1 MWSRSPG
8 DDDDDGSDS
17 DSFVDDDDSVD
28 DSFVGVVHNLVD
40 QPGRSSDGRQV
51 RLLSEGTVVL
61 QLLQYFVDQVFSAQ
75 L

>member
-1 MWSRSPG
+1 MMIMIVIVLL
-8 DDDDDGSDS
+8 D
-17 DSFVDDDDSVD
+17 DDDDSVD

-61 QLLQYFVDQVFSAQ
+61 QL
-75 L
+75 

>member
-17 DSFVDDDDSVD
+17 DSFVDDDSVD
-28 DSFVGVVHNLVD
+28 NSSVGVVHNLVD

-61 QLLQYFVDQVFSAQ
+61 QL
-75 L
+75 